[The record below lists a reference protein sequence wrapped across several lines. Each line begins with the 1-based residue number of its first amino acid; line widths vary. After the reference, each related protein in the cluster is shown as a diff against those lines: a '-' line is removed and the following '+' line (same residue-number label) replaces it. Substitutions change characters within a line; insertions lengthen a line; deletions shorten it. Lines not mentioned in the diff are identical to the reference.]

1 MIKGLSITPPI
12 IGRISIGRIIERNGK
27 RLPSKD
33 DQFTLTSQVQ
43 TANGWAL
50 HPMDEQLRSEQ
61 DGNKLRQIPI
71 RLPFSNADLNLRA
84 EYSMFDRKTGRPACV
99 GDGTTCQRSTP
110 DGVVEFDCPGSDLC
124 DYGKA
129 GNCKLY
135 GRLTVQVG
143 SEDNQDFGCFILRT
157 TSFNTIRSL
166 YARMLYY
173 NAVSGGLLHCMP
185 LQLKL
190 RGKSTTMSF
199 RTAIYYVDLE
209 LAEGTSLKDAVSQAN
224 LTHSERLAS
233 GIDQEALD
241 YIASEGFSNGLFE
254 LHQEEVPEILE
265 EFYPTQDEG
274 VSKGDNSEIR
284 SQKVQKLRSRLT
296 PPATEHH

>member
-1 MIKGLSITPPI
+1 MIKGLSITPPV

-43 TANGWAL
+43 TQDGWAL
-50 HPMDEQLRSEQ
+50 HPLDEQLRSQQET
-61 DGNKLRQIPI
+61 NKLRVIPV
-71 RLPFSNADLNLRA
+71 RLPFSCADLNLRA
-84 EYSMFDRKTGRPACV
+84 EYSMFDRKTGRPVCA
-99 GDGTTCQRSTP
+99 GDGISCQRSTAE
-110 DGVVEFDCPGSDLC
+110 GIQQLNCPGSAYC
-124 DYGKA
+124 EYGRS

-143 SEDNQDFGCFILRT
+143 DSDDQDFGCFILRT

-190 RGKSTTMSF
+190 RGKSTTMSY
-199 RTAIYYVDLE
+199 RSAIYYVDLE
-209 LAEGTSLKDAVSQAN
+209 LAEGVTLKEAITQAN
-224 LTHSERLAS
+224 ATQAERVAS
-233 GIDQEALD
+233 GIDQCALD
-241 YIASEGFSNGLFE
+241 NVASMGFANSLFE
-254 LHQEEVPEILE
+254 LSEDEIPEIIE
-265 EFYPTQDEG
+265 EFYPTTSESHPDG
-274 VSKGDNSEIR
+274 AKSEIH
-284 SQKVQKLRSRLT
+284 SQKVHKLRSRLD
-296 PPATEHH
+296 PNNSASH